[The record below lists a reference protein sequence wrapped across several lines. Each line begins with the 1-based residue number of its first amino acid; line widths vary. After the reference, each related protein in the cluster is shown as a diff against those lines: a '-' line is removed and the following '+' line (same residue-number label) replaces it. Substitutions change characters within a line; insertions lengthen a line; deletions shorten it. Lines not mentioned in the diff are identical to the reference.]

1 MLKYKPKP
9 LGERGLKR
17 KQKNLEGKPNKS
29 YNVFEKKKKKK
40 LKKRGG
46 TRKKEKARKSQKKK
60 GKNNEWMKEIR
71 GKK

>member
-29 YNVFEKKKKKK
+29 YNVFEEK
-40 LKKRGG
+40 
-46 TRKKEKARKSQKKK
+46 KKEKPKKK
-60 GKNNEWMKEIR
+60 GDKKKRKRKEEPKEKR
-71 GKK
+71 EK